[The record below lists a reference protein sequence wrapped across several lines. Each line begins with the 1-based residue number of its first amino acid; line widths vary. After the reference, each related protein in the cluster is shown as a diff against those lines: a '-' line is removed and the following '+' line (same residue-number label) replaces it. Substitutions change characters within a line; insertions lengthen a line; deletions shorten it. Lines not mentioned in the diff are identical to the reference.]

1 MAKNDQQE
9 SYERLLTASNGR
21 MMELVR
27 FAETKNAALL
37 TFCSIWM
44 GTTIA
49 TLRSQEELPMGYRAA
64 FMIILPLLAVAALI
78 SLTSFLPKFIQVH
91 RPTKTMPNLLFFG
104 DIANIG
110 AGKFV
115 EAAKERYFP
124 PDGQTTTDEYLADLA
139 LQVAVQ
145 ASIANRKF
153 KTFNMAGRLV
163 LSAFIC
169 MAAPPVIWALQTAWN
184 AVQIWAHAAN

>member
-9 SYERLLTASNGR
+9 SYERLLSASNGR

-44 GTTIA
+44 GTIIA
-49 TLRSQEELPMGYRAA
+49 TLRSQVELPMGYRAA
-64 FMIILPLLAVAALI
+64 FMIILPLLSVAALL
-78 SLTSFLPKFIQVH
+78 SLTSFLPKFIHVQ
-91 RPTKTMPNLLFFG
+91 RPTNETPNLLYFR

-110 AGKFV
+110 VAKFV
-115 EAAKERYFP
+115 DAAKERYFP
-124 PDGQTTTDEYLADLA
+124 PDDESATKEYLNDLA
-139 LQVAVQ
+139 GQVAVQ
-145 ASIANRKF
+145 AIIANQKF

-163 LSAFIC
+163 LSAFVC
-169 MAAPPVIWALQTAWN
+169 MAAPPVIWVLQTLWN
-184 AVQIWAHAAN
+184 AVRNWAHSAN